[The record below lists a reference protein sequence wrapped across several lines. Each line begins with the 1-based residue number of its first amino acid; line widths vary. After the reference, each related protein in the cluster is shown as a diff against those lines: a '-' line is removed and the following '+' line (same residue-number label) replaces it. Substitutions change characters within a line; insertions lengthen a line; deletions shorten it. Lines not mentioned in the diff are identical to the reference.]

1 MAQAVRQRFTVDEYL
16 IVEEQGE
23 IEHEFL
29 DGQVWAMAGGSPEH
43 AAIAANLAALFTTA
57 LRGQRC
63 RVFSAD
69 LRVRILATGLATYP
83 DLTIVCER
91 LEPDPADRSGHTVTN
106 PRVVVEV
113 LSPSTEDY
121 DRTEKLGHYRQVPS
135 LAEIV
140 LVAHDRR
147 AVEVVRRGAD
157 GAWTREQVTGD
168 GVARLTSLGC
178 GLPLTEVHRDPL
190 A

>member
-63 RVFSAD
+63 RGFSAD

-121 DRTEKLGHYRQVPS
+121 DRTEKLGTTGRCRRWPRSSWSPTIAAPS
-135 LAEIV
+135 RSCA
-140 LVAHDRR
+140 AAPTARGR
-147 AVEVVRRGAD
+147 ASR
-157 GAWTREQVTGD
+157 
-168 GVARLTSLGC
+168 
-178 GLPLTEVHRDPL
+178 
-190 A
+190 